1 VGHRPADEGQR
12 NDKAMPVTK
21 ATPSLADAVAS
32 NRIGSVLILVNRF
45 SRYAGPSLVAVDT
58 ASVLQPL
65 GVTVTVAALGTT
77 EVFSRRFDCIHEVVD
92 LRRDPGPLLLRP
104 FDVVLTQGWSP
115 ACFALLEC
123 GVRYRYLVLGSFS
136 GMTAGEALFGLE
148 QEADVLLFHSARNRD
163 LQAPSLSGSAAP
175 MLVHGNA
182 IPSCWFEDVLPSPSA
197 LRRIAVISNH
207 VPREMRAAVHV
218 LRSGGFHVDIFGAED
233 VPRLVTPALV
243 DDYDCVVSIGH
254 SAQKAIAR
262 QRPYYC
268 YDHFGGPGYITPQN
282 VEEER
287 HICFSGRSDRRLK
300 GSGEIVDE
308 LTSGFAEATAST
320 GHLRRAA
327 EQHHRL
333 EAVLAG
339 ILTAGRPSE
348 PRTCRT
354 PRNRNLRKIFQH
366 SYANSDATPFVRNI
380 GFDYEA
386 APVVLYPQA
395 TPVHSEHVE
404 RATIR
409 DLPPYI
415 FASTEPSLIAIGVQV
430 CFRRGVSA
438 AEIVVDQADQGE
450 SPAGEAVIVSSD
462 SRISKHRQ
470 VCSVAVTL
478 FVGVRPM
485 SVRLAARLGDAIVPF
500 LVVCFDASPP
510 RTAAP
515 TESGEA

>member
-1 VGHRPADEGQR
+1 VGHRPADECQS
-12 NDKAMPVTK
+12 NDKAMPVTT
-21 ATPSLADAVAS
+21 ATRSLADAVAS
-32 NRIGSVLILVNRF
+32 NRIRSVLILVNRF
-45 SRYAGPSLVAVDT
+45 SRYAGPSLVAVDI

-77 EVFSRRFDCIHEVVD
+77 AAFSRRFDRIHEVVD

-115 ACFALLEC
+115 ACFGLLEC

-136 GMTAGEALFGLE
+136 GLTAGEALFGLE

-163 LQAPSLSGSAAP
+163 LQAPSLAGSSAP
-175 MLVHGNA
+175 RLVHGNA
-182 IPSCWFEDVLPSPSA
+182 IPSCWFEDVPPPPAA
-197 LRRIAVISNH
+197 LRRIAVVSNH
-207 VPREMRAAVHV
+207 VPREMRAAVHA
-218 LRSGGFHVDIFGAED
+218 LRGGGLHVDIIGAED

-282 VEEER
+282 FEEER
-287 HICFSGRSDRRLK
+287 HICFSGRSDPRVK

-366 SYANSDATPFVRNI
+366 SFGRADATPFVRNI

-386 APVVLYPQA
+386 APVVLRSHA
-395 TPVHSEHVE
+395 TPLSSEHVE
-404 RATIR
+404 RVTVR

-415 FASTEPSLIAIGVQV
+415 FGSTEPSPIAIGVQV
-430 CFRRGVSA
+430 VFKPGVSA
-438 AEIVVDQADQGE
+438 AEIVVAPSDQRE
-450 SPAGEAVIVSSD
+450 CSAGDAVIVSCD
-462 SRISKHRQ
+462 SRVSKRRQ
-470 VCSVAVTL
+470 VGKVAATL
-478 FVGVRPM
+478 LVGVRPTT
-485 SVRLAARLGDAIVPF
+485 VRLAARLGDVVVPF
-500 LVVCFDASPP
+500 LVLCFEASPP

-515 TESGEA
+515 SGSGEA